1 MNPAKK
7 NSASAATEA
16 TMFLYR
22 RGSFVLFAATFATAF
37 VMFFLVFCFYK
48 IARTCLKCIKK
59 GEEDENDNAKSKTT
73 ADIELSSFLCEQN
86 DRKWSANEGF
96 LDDASEYNTEMETIS
111 NVGRTEGDQVPC
123 EEDEESPVKED
134 KEWQNTMMAI
144 FENSET
150 GKGNVETGCT
160 RVNGDGSMDTRF

>member
-1 MNPAKK
+1 M
-7 NSASAATEA
+7 
-16 TMFLYR
+16 
-22 RGSFVLFAATFATAF
+22 
-37 VMFFLVFCFYK
+37 
-48 IARTCLKCIKK
+48 CLKCIKK
-59 GEEDENDNAKSKTT
+59 GKEDENNNAKSKTT
-73 ADIELSSFLCEQN
+73 ADIELSSSLCEQN

-96 LDDASEYNTEMETIS
+96 LDDVSEYNTEMETIS
-111 NVGRTEGDQVPC
+111 NVGRTEGDEVPC
-123 EEDEESPVKED
+123 EDEESPVKED